1 MIAKGTI
8 YVEEINMLK
17 YKNEQLEDTVRKIK
31 SGIGMLGTAERPQF
45 IESIEMGN
53 ADKVFK
59 KQQENGKQTLTFAA
73 NPSWNDSIININL
86 NSLSPN
92 MSAQSS

>member
-1 MIAKGTI
+1 
-8 YVEEINMLK
+8 
-17 YKNEQLEDTVRKIK
+17 
-31 SGIGMLGTAERPQF
+31 
-45 IESIEMGN
+45 MGN